1 MLFRS
6 PLALLLALPVAAL
19 CAEHT
24 DTVNRTP
31 PAVYAER
38 IAPLFTRP
46 DTVAT
51 ARAALPGDEQDG
63 LVLLTETVHYRDA
76 DGTLYR
82 AYHHVYH
89 AIGQSAVEGLANSIY
104 SYDRERE
111 SLFLIEATT
120 VLADGTRLPV
130 EAKGAFIQTPQHE
143 AENSLYTSQAELNL
157 IFPQVAPG
165 ATTEAIVLIR
175 ENTPLIPGEFCAH
188 HVFASG
194 WPVHRRNVVVE
205 LPDTDW
211 ARMRPLSTADSIA
224 EPRVETPA
232 PGRTRRTWTQ
242 SLAPR
247 SRWEESAPS
256 GSYCQPTLW
265 LTTIPDWDHVASWFH
280 GLASSRS
287 ELGDELTAEVDRLT
301 AGLADPD
308 KIVDTLQTAVSG
320 EVRYTGLEFGL
331 AGYQPYP
338 CAEVWHRRYGDCKD
352 KANLLRAMLAH
363 KGIRSH
369 LVLLNTWPLGRV
381 EKASPTWM
389 QFNHVILAVENG
401 ATGYRFCDPT
411 VKHLPAGTLPFGDL
425 AREVLVIRD
434 GRADW
439 VHTPE
444 DRRAAIRISTDLTLA
459 ADGELSGWFTLAA
472 EDSDAAY
479 YTERYNALER
489 QERLRS
495 MQRTVETFVPGADV
509 ADIDYTPL
517 AGSVANFRIRAFL
530 RRAPRSEAGEALNFP
545 FPSDWLPELKTV
557 GERRLPY
564 AALPREE
571 SVEARIALPPG
582 WGPVQL
588 PADFEAPS
596 GAANFSAGW
605 KFSDGTLVA
614 RLSWSPARP
623 ELRPGEYSVFQR
635 SIRAF
640 SAWLARP
647 VQLQAGTPVGSAAAT
662 ATTALDHFPILPT
675 GEGQLRLL
683 EEKFPEGGD
692 DTATRRAALE
702 RVLQW
707 FPQDTETI
715 FNAQVLLARLDRKAD
730 GPKAQA
736 DKLAALVARYGA
748 KVTPSLRSWAEY
760 LEIQERWAFNK
771 DKSCIER
778 MRLMAADENI
788 GPFRRGW
795 AAYEAAL
802 FLGESNPAAAAKYLA
817 PFCALEC
824 EAQIKNIALVAN
836 MRFLAADADGLGKLW
851 REQAAKNGERSD
863 EQLNTIVAFIEEDWA
878 KATPAIREKA
888 LALFSATFAKETGK
902 PITAKRVAE
911 LTARCA
917 TELAQQNLTRG
928 LAAWLKANHPI
939 WWTKKKDPKFADA
952 DALIAHIK
960 ARNDAKDAT
969 GVIDATLQLALHH
982 NAKFGDLVQYLRWSL
997 WWLNNKDRDQALF
1010 DEIVRLSFAL
1020 PVESSFEVAN
1030 IWSLAAGRCANKGD
1044 PAGARALYERI
1055 LATPGIEDYQKVE
1068 AAGELGHL
1076 ERKLGNID
1084 AALAAYRRVEPI
1096 HTTHRTSA
1104 DYLYAALF
1112 LEVERGNFDRALEL
1126 VALMAKQEQ
1135 KYLDETADN
1144 SVINPIIRTGKN
1156 PAALKAYWQRT
1167 ALWRKSW
1174 DAFLAAASIQPPMA
1188 KDLPLGIDWG
1198 KNTARC
1204 EKAIADRDKDA
1215 LLQLLASEARIACI
1229 APLVGGNFI
1238 AHLTNDTILPPA
1250 LHKQLDEC
1258 ALALVADVPP
1268 ADPVFDD
1275 SAKLWD
1281 AALRADL
1288 GRQAEAASKA
1298 HALFERLGPTT
1309 IGQAAL
1315 RVWLMSAQEP
1325 ADREKAADEAF
1336 TLLASNSP
1344 CPERLNTVAYLSDL
1358 LVAMRDV
1365 PRNRALLERETTR
1378 SDFGRGSNA
1387 GRILLDRLA
1396 QFESSGAAAA
1406 ALTEYIR
1413 QWSAN
1418 PSRAWLQNLQPSSLD
1433 DPRFAGRK
1441 KPMESSEKGYTASE
1455 RLKFNLLLALDES
1468 IYSDQREEAFLDVMQ
1483 EVATTTNNFAD
1494 YTALALEFASNELLS
1509 PNIRLRELSYATWML
1524 TVAHRP
1530 DLAER
1535 CAAHPL
1541 YANLNE
1547 NLRATFDT
1555 ARKCLATMDSPAPD
1569 NLAQAFGILT
1579 ATPVGYLQMFLGGE
1593 ILEALVLAGKADRA
1607 EALVSGADKL
1617 AADPTLEMSPSTIR
1631 LEWMRTIRHAKEL
1644 APFVELLRRQL
1655 PRIPDSDTE
1664 LSPAARDTIIPFS
1677 RAHLTTAETAALLGH
1692 RLRRPQHVVS
1702 DLDTFLSMLGD
1713 TQHRPSRNP
1722 RIGVELFE
1730 ALVALPLNDKL
1741 KSELLGA
1748 AVGLVDADDPAL
1760 APIVLKGLDAL
1771 SSPTAAKEQPQ
1782 TATEAMRIRAYIAL
1796 RTDPGERPAALFDPA
1811 QTKLIPEKSLA
1822 AMRLKFHASRGQQ
1835 AQMDSALD
1843 AIDPALIAEEA
1854 MFPYIAPALR
1864 RQRRDTELD
1873 LCKQATVDALRKAV
1887 DMLWANP
1894 TWNGPRFAVFDT
1906 AEMDGFGELVPDA
1919 WFDHL
1924 GAITRNEM
1932 AKARL
1937 EYTRAAKHRDWAVLK
1952 SAADALLQLEPS
1964 LYDTYYGRA
1973 QAEQQLGHTDSARA
1987 DYDIFLKYC
1996 RNSAHYQEALEARR
2010 ALDPVASSKN

>member
-6 PLALLLALPVAAL
+6 PFALLLALPVAAF

-31 PAVYAER
+31 PAVYSEQ
-38 IAPLFTRP
+38 IAPQFTRP

-63 LVLLTETVHYRDA
+63 LVLLSETIHFRDA
-76 DGTLYR
+76 DGILYR

-89 AIGQSAVEGLANSIY
+89 AIGQSAVESLANSIY
-104 SYDRERE
+104 SFDRERE
-111 SLFLIEATT
+111 SIFLIEAATI
-120 VLADGTRLPV
+120 LADGTRLPV
-130 EAKGAFIQTPQHE
+130 ESKGAFIQTPQHE

-175 ENTPLIPGEFCAH
+175 ENTPLMPGEFCTH

-194 WPVHRRNVVVE
+194 WPVHRRNIVVE
-205 LPDTDW
+205 LPDSDW
-211 ARMRPLSTADSIA
+211 ARMQTLATADSIA

-232 PGRTRRTWTQ
+232 PGRTRRTWTH

-265 LTTIPDWDHVASWFH
+265 LTTIPDWDHVASWFY

-287 ELGDELTAEVDRLT
+287 ELGAELTAEVDRLT
-301 AGLADPD
+301 AGIADPAR
-308 KIVDTLQTAVSG
+308 IVDALQTAVSG

-338 CAEVWHRRYGDCKD
+338 CSKVWHRRYGDCKD

-389 QFNHVILAVENG
+389 QFNHVILAIENG
-401 ATGYRFCDPT
+401 AAGYRFCDPT
-411 VKHLPAGTLPFGDL
+411 VKHLPAGALPFGDL
-425 AREVLVIRD
+425 AREVLIVRD

-439 VHTPE
+439 VRTPE
-444 DRRAAIRISTDLTLA
+444 DRRAAIRISTDLALA
-459 ADGELSGWFTLAA
+459 GDGELSGWFTLSA
-472 EDSDAAY
+472 EGSDAAY
-479 YTERYNALER
+479 YAERYNALER

-495 MQRTVETFVPGADV
+495 MQRTVETFVPGADI

-517 AGSVANFRIRAFL
+517 TGAVADFRIRAFL
-530 RRAPRSEAGEALNFP
+530 RRAPRSEAGESITFP

-571 SVEARIALPPG
+571 SVEAKIALPPG
-582 WGPVQL
+582 WGPAQL
-588 PADFEAPS
+588 PADFDAPS
-596 GAANFSAGW
+596 ETADFSAGW
-605 KFSDGTLVA
+605 KFANGTLVA
-614 RLSWSPARP
+614 RLRWHPARQ
-623 ELRPGEYSVFQR
+623 ELRPGEYAVFQR
-635 SIRAF
+635 SIRAL

-647 VQLQAGTPVGSAAAT
+647 VQLQAGTPAGGTAIAT
-662 ATTALDHFPILPT
+662 TTALDHFPILPT
-675 GEGQLRLL
+675 GEGQLRQL
-683 EEKFPEGGD
+683 EEKFPEDGD
-692 DTATRRAALE
+692 NAAARRAALE

-707 FPQDTETI
+707 FPHDPETV

-748 KVTPSLRSWAEY
+748 KVSASLRSWAEY

-778 MRLMAADENI
+778 MRRMAADENI
-788 GPFRRGW
+788 SPFRRGW
-795 AAYEAAL
+795 AAYEAGL

-817 PFCALEC
+817 PFCTMEC
-824 EAQIKNIALVAN
+824 EAQVKTVALVAN
-836 MRFLAADADGLGKLW
+836 LRFLAADAEGLGKLW

-878 KATPAIREKA
+878 KAAPAMQEKT
-888 LALFSATFAKETGK
+888 LALFSTTFAKEARK
-902 PITAKRVAE
+902 PITAKRVAA
-911 LTARCA
+911 LKARVA

-928 LAAWLKANHPI
+928 LAAWLKANHPT
-939 WWTKKKDPKFADA
+939 WWTTKKDTSFADA
-952 DALIAHIK
+952 DALVAHIK

-969 GVIDATLQLALHH
+969 GVIDATFQLALHH
-982 NAKFGDLVQYLRWSL
+982 NPKFADLAQYLRWSL
-997 WWLNNKDRDQALF
+997 WWMNNKDRDQPLF
-1010 DEIVRLSFAL
+1010 DEIVRLSFSL

-1030 IWSLAAGRCANKGD
+1030 MWSLAAGRRAAKGD

-1055 LATPGIEDYQKVE
+1055 LTTPGIEDYQKVE

-1135 KYLDETADN
+1135 KYLDETVDN
-1144 SVINPIIRTGKN
+1144 AVINPIVRTGKN

-1167 ALWRKSW
+1167 AQWRKSW
-1174 DAFLAAASIQPPMA
+1174 EALLAAAGIQPPAA

-1198 KNTARC
+1198 KNTATC
-1204 EKAIADRDKDA
+1204 TKAIADRDKNA
-1215 LLQLLASEARIACI
+1215 FLQLLAGEARIACI

-1238 AHLTNDTILPPA
+1238 AHLTEDNLLPPA
-1250 LHKQLDEC
+1250 LHKQLYEC

-1281 AALRADL
+1281 AGLRADL
-1288 GRQAEAASKA
+1288 GRHAEASPKA
-1298 HALFERLGPTT
+1298 RALFERVGPTKL
-1309 IGQAAL
+1309 GQAAL
-1315 RVWLMSAQEP
+1315 RVWIMSAQEP

-1336 TLLASNSP
+1336 TLLSSDTQ
-1344 CPERLNTVAYLSDL
+1344 CPERLNIVANLSDL

-1365 PRNRALLERETTR
+1365 PRNRALLERETAR
-1378 SDFGRGSNA
+1378 PDFDRGNNVGRA
-1387 GRILLDRLA
+1387 LLGRLA
-1396 QFESSGAAAA
+1396 QLESAGAAAS

-1413 QWSAN
+1413 RWSAA
-1418 PSRAWLQNLQPSSLD
+1418 PTRTWLQNLRPASLE
-1433 DPRFAGRK
+1433 DPRFVGRK
-1441 KPMESSEKGYTASE
+1441 KPMESSEKGYTAAE

-1468 IYSDQREEAFLDVMQ
+1468 VYGDQREEAFLDVVQ
-1483 EVATTTNNFAD
+1483 EVVTATNNFEDFA
-1494 YTALALEFASNELLS
+1494 AQVNEFITNELLS
-1509 PNIRLRELSYATWML
+1509 PNVRLRQLGYALW
-1524 TVAHRP
+1524 VSANAHRT
-1530 DLAER
+1530 DLVER
-1535 CAAHPL
+1535 FAAHPL
-1541 YANLNE
+1541 YAKLNDQF
-1547 NLRATFDT
+1547 RTSFDN

-1569 NLAQAFGILT
+1569 NLGQAYAVLAAAPIGHLQMLLGREILT
-1579 ATPVGYLQMFLGGE
+1579 T
-1593 ILEALVLAGKADRA
+1593 LVLEGKADRA
-1607 EALVSGADKL
+1607 EALVAGSDKISAD
-1617 AADPTLEMSPSTIR
+1617 ASLEMSPSTIR
-1631 LEWMRTIRHAKEL
+1631 LEWMRTIRQAKEV
-1644 APFVELLRRQL
+1644 APFVDLLRRQL
-1655 PRIPDSDTE
+1655 PRIPGTE
-1664 LSPAARDTIIPFS
+1664 AEPSPAPFNTIYPFS
-1677 RAHLTTAETAALLGH
+1677 RAHLTAADTAALLGY
-1692 RLRRPQHVVS
+1692 RLRRSRVLVN
-1702 DLDTFLSMLGD
+1702 DIDTLLSMLAD

-1730 ALVALPLNDKL
+1730 ALVALPLNDNL
-1741 KSELLGA
+1741 KSELLGS
-1748 AVGLVDADDPAL
+1748 AVGLVDSDDPAL
-1760 APIVLKGLDAL
+1760 APIIIRGLDSL
-1771 SSPTAAKEQPQ
+1771 SSPASAKERPQ
-1782 TATEAMRIRAYIAL
+1782 TATVAMRIRARIAL
-1796 RTDPGERPAALFDPA
+1796 RTDSSERPAALFDTA
-1811 QTKLIPEKSLA
+1811 QTKLIPEKTLA
-1822 AMRLKFHASRGQQ
+1822 ALRLQFHASRGQN
-1835 AQMDSALD
+1835 AQLESALD
-1843 AIDPALIAEEA
+1843 TLDPALIAEEA
-1854 MFPYIAPALR
+1854 LFPYIEPALH
-1864 RQRRDTELD
+1864 RQHRDVELG
-1873 LCKQATVDALRKAV
+1873 LCKQATVDALRQAV

-1894 TWNGPRFAVFDT
+1894 TWVGPRFSIFETV
-1906 AEMDGFGELVPDA
+1906 EGDGFNDLVSDA

-1924 GAITRNEM
+1924 AAITRNEM

-1937 EYTRAAKHRDWAVLK
+1937 EYTRAAKHRDWAMLK
-1952 SAADALLQLEPS
+1952 SAADVLLQLEPS
-1964 LYDTYYGRA
+1964 LYDAYYGRA
-1973 QAEQQLGHTDSARA
+1973 QAEQQLGQTDSARA

-1996 RNSAHYQEALEARR
+1996 LNSAHYQEALEARR
-2010 ALDPVASSKN
+2010 ALAPVASTSN

>member
-6 PLALLLALPVAAL
+6 PLALLLALPVAAF
-19 CAEHT
+19 CAEPA

-51 ARAALPGDEQDG
+51 ARAALPSDEQDG
-63 LVLLTETVHYRDA
+63 LVLLSETIHFRDA
-76 DGTLYR
+76 DGILYR

-89 AIGQSAVEGLANSIY
+89 AIGQSAVESLANSIY

-130 EAKGAFIQTPQHE
+130 ETKGAFIQTPQHE

-175 ENTPLIPGEFCAH
+175 ENTPLMPGEFCAH

-194 WPVHRRNVVVE
+194 WPIHRRNVVVE
-205 LPDTDW
+205 LPDVDW
-211 ARMRPLSTADSIA
+211 TRMRTQATADSIA
-224 EPRVETPA
+224 EPRVETPV

-265 LTTIPDWDHVASWFH
+265 LSTIPDWDHVASWFY

-287 ELGDELTAEVDRLT
+287 ELGTELTAEVDRLT
-301 AGLADPD
+301 AGLADAD
-308 KIVDTLQTAVSG
+308 KIVDTLQSAVSG

-363 KGIRSH
+363 KGIRAH

-401 ATGYRFCDPT
+401 AAGYRFCDPT

-439 VHTPE
+439 VRTPE

-495 MQRTVETFVPGADV
+495 MQRTVETFVPGAEV
-509 ADIDYTPL
+509 ADVDYTPL
-517 AGSVANFRIRAFL
+517 AGSVATFRIRAFL
-530 RRAPRSEAGEALNFP
+530 RRAPRSEAGESLTFP

-582 WGPVQL
+582 WAPAQL

-596 GAANFSAGW
+596 EAAHFSAGW
-605 KFSDGTLVA
+605 QFADGALVA
-614 RLSWSPARP
+614 HLSWSPARQ
-623 ELRPGEYSVFQR
+623 ELRPGEYAVFQR
-635 SIRAF
+635 SIRALT
-640 SAWLARP
+640 AWLARP
-647 VQLQAGTPVGSAAAT
+647 VQLQVGTPASSTAAT
-662 ATTALDHFPILPT
+662 TTALDHFPILPT

-683 EEKFPEGGD
+683 EEKFSEDGD
-692 DTATRRAALE
+692 NTAARRAALE

-715 FNAQVLLARLDRKAD
+715 FNAQILLARLDRKVD

-748 KVTPSLRSWAEY
+748 KVPTSLRSWAEY

-778 MRLMAADENI
+778 MRSMAADENLS
-788 GPFRRGW
+788 PFRRGW
-795 AAYEAAL
+795 AAYEASH

-817 PFCALEC
+817 PFCTLEC
-824 EAQIKNIALVAN
+824 EAQLKTIALVAN
-836 MRFLAADADGLGKLW
+836 LRFLAADADGLGKLW

-863 EQLNTIVAFIEEDWA
+863 ELLNTIVAFVEEDWA
-878 KATPAIREKA
+878 KATPAMREKA
-888 LALFSATFAKETGK
+888 LALFSTTFAKETGK
-902 PITAKRVAE
+902 PITAKRVAA
-911 LTARCA
+911 LKARVA

-928 LAAWLKANHPI
+928 LAAWLKANRPT
-939 WWTKKKDPKFADA
+939 WWTKRKDTSFADA

-982 NAKFGDLVQYLRWSL
+982 NAKFPDFVQYLRWSL
-997 WWLNNKDRDQALF
+997 WWMNNKDRDQLLF

-1030 IWSLAAGRCANKGD
+1030 MWSLAAGHRAAKGD
-1044 PAGARALYERI
+1044 PTGARSLYERI
-1055 LATPGIEDYQKVE
+1055 LSTPGIEDYQKVE

-1096 HTTHRTSA
+1096 HSTHRTSA

-1126 VALMAKQEQ
+1126 VALMSKQEQ
-1135 KYLDETADN
+1135 KYLDETDN
-1144 SVINPIIRTGKN
+1144 STVINPIVRTGKN

-1167 ALWRKSW
+1167 AQWRKSW
-1174 DAFLAAASIQPPMA
+1174 ESFLATAGTQPPA

-1198 KNTARC
+1198 KNTAHC
-1204 EKAIADRDKDA
+1204 AKTIVDRDKDA
-1215 LLQLLASEARIACI
+1215 FLQLLASEARIACI

-1238 AHLTNDTILPPA
+1238 AHLANENFLPPA
-1250 LHKQLDEC
+1250 LHIQLYEC

-1275 SAKLWD
+1275 TAKLWD
-1281 AALRADL
+1281 AALRSGL
-1288 GRQAEAASKA
+1288 GRHAEAASTA
-1298 HALFERLGPTT
+1298 RALFERLGPTQL
-1309 IGQAAL
+1309 GQAAL

-1336 TLLASNSP
+1336 TLLASAAP
-1344 CPERLNTVAYLSDL
+1344 CPERLNTVATLSDL
-1358 LVAMRDV
+1358 LVSMRDV
-1365 PRNRALLERETTR
+1365 PRDRALLECETAR
-1378 SDFGRGSNA
+1378 SDFDRGSNI
-1387 GRILLDRLA
+1387 GRALLSRLA
-1396 QFESSGAAAA
+1396 QLESSSAAAT

-1413 QWSAN
+1413 QWSSA

-1441 KPMESSEKGYTASE
+1441 KPMDTSEKGYTAAE
-1455 RLKFNLLLALDES
+1455 RLKFNLILALDES
-1468 IYSDQREEAFLDVMQ
+1468 VYGDQREEAFLDVLQ
-1483 EVATTTNNFAD
+1483 ELATATNNFED
-1494 YTALALEFASNELLS
+1494 FTALVLEFASNELLS
-1509 PNIRLRELSYATWML
+1509 PNIRLRELSYAIWMV
-1524 TVAHRP
+1524 TMAHRP
-1530 DLAER
+1530 DLAKR

-1547 NLRATFDT
+1547 NIRTTFDT
-1555 ARKCLATMDSPAPD
+1555 ARKCLATMDSPASD

-1579 ATPVGYLQMFLGGE
+1579 AAPVGHLQVFLGRE
-1593 ILEALVLAGKADRA
+1593 ILEALVFAGNADRA

-1644 APFVELLRRQL
+1644 APFVDLLRRQL
-1655 PRIPDSDTE
+1655 PRIPDTDAE
-1664 LSPAARDTIIPFS
+1664 LSPAAYNTIFPFS
-1677 RAHLTTAETAALLGH
+1677 RAHLTTPETAALLGH
-1692 RLRRPQHVVS
+1692 RLRRSQQVVS

-1748 AVGLVDADDPAL
+1748 TVGLVDADDPAL
-1760 APIVLKGLDAL
+1760 ALIVLNGLDTL
-1771 SSPTAAKEQPQ
+1771 SSPTAAKERPQ
-1782 TATEAMRIRAYIAL
+1782 TATVAMRIRARIAL
-1796 RTDPGERPAALFDPA
+1796 RTDSGERPSSLFDTA
-1811 QTKLIPEKSLA
+1811 QTKLIPEKTLA
-1822 AMRLKFHASRGQQ
+1822 ALRLQFHASRGQN
-1835 AQMDSALD
+1835 AQLESALD
-1843 AIDPALIAEEA
+1843 ALDPALIAEEA
-1854 MFPYIAPALR
+1854 LFPYIEPALL
-1864 RQRRDTELD
+1864 RQHRDVELG
-1873 LCKQATVDALRKAV
+1873 LCKQATVDALRQAV

-1894 TWNGPRFAVFDT
+1894 TWVGPRFSIFETV
-1906 AEMDGFGELVPDA
+1906 EGDGFNDLVSDA

-1924 GAITRNEM
+1924 AAITRNEM

-1937 EYTRAAKHRDWAVLK
+1937 EYTRAAKHRDWAMLK
-1952 SAADALLQLEPS
+1952 SAADVLLQLEPS
-1964 LYDTYYGRA
+1964 LYDAYYGRA
-1973 QAEQQLGHTDSARA
+1973 QAKQQLGQTDSARA

-1996 RNSAHYQEALEARR
+1996 LNSAHYQEALKARR
-2010 ALDPVASSKN
+2010 TLDPVASSRN

>member
-1 MLFRS
+1 MLLRS
-6 PLALLLALPVAAL
+6 PLALLLALPVAAF

-31 PAVYAER
+31 PAVYSGQ
-38 IAPLFTRP
+38 IAPQFTRP

-63 LVLLTETVHYRDA
+63 LVLLSETIHFRDA
-76 DGTLYR
+76 DGILYR

-104 SYDRERE
+104 SFDRERE
-111 SLFLIEATT
+111 SIFLIEAATI
-120 VLADGTRLPV
+120 LADGTRLPV

-165 ATTEAIVLIR
+165 ATTEAIVLVR
-175 ENTPLIPGEFCAH
+175 ENTPLMPGEFCTH

-194 WPVHRRNVVVE
+194 WPVHRRNIVVE
-205 LPDTDW
+205 LPDSDW
-211 ARMRPLSTADSIA
+211 ARMQTLATADSIA

-265 LTTIPDWDHVASWFH
+265 LTTIPDWDHVAGWFY

-287 ELGDELTAEVDRLT
+287 ELGAELTAEVDRLT
-301 AGLADPD
+301 AGISDPT
-308 KIVDTLQTAVSG
+308 KIVDALQTAVSG

-401 ATGYRFCDPT
+401 AAGYRFCDPT
-411 VKHLPAGTLPFGDL
+411 VKHLPAGALPFGDL
-425 AREVLVIRD
+425 AREVLVARD

-439 VHTPE
+439 VRTPE
-444 DRRAAIRISTDLTLA
+444 DRRAAIRISTDLALA
-459 ADGELSGWFTLAA
+459 AEGELSGWFTLAA
-472 EDSDAAY
+472 EGSDAAY
-479 YTERYNALER
+479 YAERYNALER

-517 AGSVANFRIRAFL
+517 TGAVADFRIRAFL
-530 RRAPRSEAGEALNFP
+530 RRAPRSEAGESLTFP

-582 WGPVQL
+582 WGPAQL
-588 PADFEAPS
+588 PADFDAPS
-596 GAANFSAGW
+596 ETADFSAGW
-605 KFSDGTLVA
+605 KFADGALVA
-614 RLSWSPARP
+614 RLSWHPARQ
-623 ELRPGEYSVFQR
+623 ELRPGEYAVFQR
-635 SIRAF
+635 SIRAL

-647 VQLQAGTPVGSAAAT
+647 VQLQAGTPAGGTAIAT
-662 ATTALDHFPILPT
+662 TTALDHFPILPT

-683 EEKFPEGGD
+683 EEKFPEDGD
-692 DTATRRAALE
+692 NAAARRAALE

-707 FPQDTETI
+707 FPQDPETV

-748 KVTPSLRSWAEY
+748 KVSPSLRSWAEY

-778 MRLMAADENI
+778 MRRMAADENSS
-788 GPFRRGW
+788 PFRRGW
-795 AAYEAAL
+795 AAYEAGL

-817 PFCALEC
+817 PFCTMEC
-824 EAQIKNIALVAN
+824 EAQVKTVALVAN
-836 MRFLAADADGLGKLW
+836 LRFLAADADGLGKLW
-851 REQAAKNGERSD
+851 HEQAAKNGERSD

-878 KATPAIREKA
+878 KAAPAMREKA

-902 PITAKRVAE
+902 PVTAKRVAA
-911 LTARCA
+911 LKARVA
-917 TELAQQNLTRG
+917 AELAQQNLTRG
-928 LAAWLKANHPI
+928 LAAWLKANHPT
-939 WWTKKKDPKFADA
+939 WWTKKKDTSFADV
-952 DALIAHIK
+952 DALVAHIK

-982 NAKFGDLVQYLRWSL
+982 NPKFADLAQYLRWSL
-997 WWLNNKDRDQALF
+997 WWMDNKDRDQPLF

-1030 IWSLAAGRCANKGD
+1030 MWSLAAGRRAAKGD

-1112 LEVERGNFDRALEL
+1112 LEIERGNFDRALEL

-1135 KYLDETADN
+1135 KYLDETVDN
-1144 SVINPIIRTGKN
+1144 AVINPVVRTGKN
-1156 PAALKAYWQRT
+1156 PAVLKAYWQRT
-1167 ALWRKSW
+1167 AQWRKSW
-1174 DAFLAAASIQPPMA
+1174 EAFLTTAGTQPPA
-1188 KDLPLGIDWG
+1188 ATDLPLGIDWG
-1198 KNTARC
+1198 KNTAKC
-1204 EKAIADRDKDA
+1204 TKAIADRDKDA
-1215 LLQLLASEARIACI
+1215 FLQLLAGEARIACI

-1238 AHLTNDTILPPA
+1238 SHLTNDTILPPS
-1250 LHKQLDEC
+1250 LHKQLYEC

-1281 AALRADL
+1281 AVLRSDL
-1288 GRQAEAASKA
+1288 DRRAEAAAKA
-1298 HALFERLGPTT
+1298 RALFERLGTT
-1309 IGQAAL
+1309 QLGQAAL
-1315 RVWLMSAQEP
+1315 RVWLMNAQEP
-1325 ADREKAADEAF
+1325 ADRDKAADEAF
-1336 TLLASNSP
+1336 ALLASATP
-1344 CPERLNTVAYLSDL
+1344 CPERLNTVATLSDL
-1358 LVAMRDV
+1358 LVTMRDV
-1365 PRNRALLERETTR
+1365 PKNRALLERETAR
-1378 SDFGRGSNA
+1378 SDFDRGNNIA
-1387 GRILLDRLA
+1387 RVLLGRLA
-1396 QFESSGAAAA
+1396 QLEASGAAAA
-1406 ALTEYIR
+1406 ALTDYIR
-1413 QWSAN
+1413 RWSAA
-1418 PSRAWLQNLQPSSLD
+1418 PSRSWLQNMLPSSLD

-1441 KPMESSEKGYTASE
+1441 KPMESSEQGYTAAE

-1468 IYSDQREEAFLDVMQ
+1468 IYSDQREEALLDVMQ
-1483 EVATTTNNFAD
+1483 ELAIATNNFED
-1494 YTALALEFASNELLS
+1494 FMALMLEFASNELLS
-1509 PNIRLRELSYATWML
+1509 PNIRLRQLSYTMWMV

-1541 YANLNE
+1541 YARLND
-1547 NLRATFDT
+1547 NLRATYDT
-1555 ARKCLATMDSPAPD
+1555 ARKCLAIMDAPSPD

-1579 ATPVGYLQMFLGGE
+1579 SVPVSHPQMFLGRE
-1593 ILEALVLAGKADRA
+1593 ILESLVFAGEADRA
-1607 EALVSGADKL
+1607 EALISGADKL
-1617 AADPTLEMSPSTIR
+1617 AVDPTLEMSPSTIR
-1631 LEWMRTIRHAKEL
+1631 LKWMRTIRQAKEL
-1644 APFVELLRRQL
+1644 APFVDLLRRQL
-1655 PRIPDSDTE
+1655 PRIPDTDAE
-1664 LSPAARDTIIPFS
+1664 LSPAAYNTIHPYS
-1677 RAHLTTAETAALLGH
+1677 RAHLTAAETAALLGH
-1692 RLRRPQHVVS
+1692 LLRHPQQVVS
-1702 DLDTFLSMLGD
+1702 DLTNFLIMLDD

-1730 ALVALPLNDKL
+1730 ALVTLPLNDKL
-1741 KSELLGA
+1741 KSELLGTTA
-1748 AVGLVDADDPAL
+1748 GLVDSDDPAL
-1760 APIVLKGLDAL
+1760 APIVLKGLDTL
-1771 SSPTAAKEQPQ
+1771 SSPTAVKEQPQ
-1782 TATEAMRIRAYIAL
+1782 TATVAMRIRARIAL
-1796 RTDPGERPAALFDPA
+1796 RTDRGERPAGLFDPA
-1811 QTKLIPEKSLA
+1811 QTKLISEKTLA
-1822 AMRLKFHASRGQQ
+1822 TLRLKFHASRGQQ
-1835 AQMDSALD
+1835 AQMESALD
-1843 AIDPALIAEEA
+1843 SIDPSLIAEETL
-1854 MFPYIAPALR
+1854 FPYIAPALL
-1864 RQRRDTELD
+1864 RQHRNTELD
-1873 LCKQATVDALRKAV
+1873 LCKQATADALRQAV

-1894 TWNGPRFAVFDT
+1894 TWIGMRHMVFET
-1906 AEMDGFGELVPDA
+1906 VEMDGFGELVSDA
-1919 WFDHL
+1919 WLDHL
-1924 GAITRNEM
+1924 AAITRNEM
-1932 AKARL
+1932 AMANL
-1937 EYTRAAKHRDWAVLK
+1937 EYTRAAKHRDWAKLK
-1952 SAADALLQLEPS
+1952 SAADVLLQLEPS
-1964 LYDTYYGRA
+1964 LYDAYYGRA
-1973 QAEQQLGHTDSARA
+1973 QAEQQLGQTDSARA

-1996 RNSAHYQEALEARR
+1996 LNSAHYQEALEARR
-2010 ALDPVASSKN
+2010 ALDPVASTRN